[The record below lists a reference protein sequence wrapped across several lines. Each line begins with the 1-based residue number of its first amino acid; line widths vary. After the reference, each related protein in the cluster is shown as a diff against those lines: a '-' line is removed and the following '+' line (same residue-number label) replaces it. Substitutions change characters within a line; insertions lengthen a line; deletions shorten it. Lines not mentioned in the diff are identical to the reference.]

1 MALDVQYV
9 WKGTRKASLLMKM
22 LCGCP
27 DWVSLPIT
35 SRIGGIGNPC
45 DLEMLR
51 EGWEEAAFGV
61 VEMAYENVDLCS
73 PEVMVF
79 DRWP

>member
-1 MALDVQYV
+1 MALDVHYV
-9 WKGTRKASLLMKM
+9 WKGTRKASLPMKM

-27 DWVSLPIT
+27 DWVSPQNQPNWRYWQPL
-35 SRIGGIGNPC
+35 C
-45 DLEMLR
+45 LEMLR
-51 EGWEEAAFGV
+51 EGWEEAAFEV
-61 VEMAYENVDLCS
+61 VKMTYEDVNLCS